1 MSTSICLIT
10 ATVIVDQISTNSTCC
25 FIILCGNS
33 PAEHRIAII
42 VGAASQ
48 QLGGVP
54 SVAEI
59 ISALHTTV
67 GTARIA

>member
-1 MSTSICLIT
+1 M
-10 ATVIVDQISTNSTCC
+10 
-25 FIILCGNS
+25 ILCGNS
-33 PAEHRIAII
+33 PAEDRMAII

-54 SVAEI
+54 PVAEI
-59 ISALHTTV
+59 ISTLHTTD

>member
-1 MSTSICLIT
+1 M
-10 ATVIVDQISTNSTCC
+10 
-25 FIILCGNS
+25 ILCGNS

>member
-1 MSTSICLIT
+1 M
-10 ATVIVDQISTNSTCC
+10 
-25 FIILCGNS
+25 ILCGNS
-33 PAEHRIAII
+33 PAEDRMAII
-42 VGAASQ
+42 VGADSQ
-48 QLGGVP
+48 QLGDVP

>member
-1 MSTSICLIT
+1 M
-10 ATVIVDQISTNSTCC
+10 
-25 FIILCGNS
+25 ILCGNS
-33 PAEHRIAII
+33 PAEHRMAMI
-42 VGAASQ
+42 VGAASRR
-48 QLGGVP
+48 LGGVP